1 MILLAVDTSSDQG
14 SLALAQENELLELIP
29 LPPKRHSAT
38 LHGEIVH
45 LLERHGLATRDIQ
58 GFGVVAGPG
67 SFTGVRVG
75 LAAVKGLAEVNE
87 KPVVA
92 VSSLET
98 LAVAAYAQFSQ
109 HSPAIRNGRALAPI
123 LDARRGQVFAT
134 AYRSAAFGE
143 ADPLQE
149 VECFHPLVKEMVCS
163 LKSFLERMQEAGI
176 EEPVFCGTELD
187 HYGPEIEKTGWKL
200 SPRIVVSPFLAASL
214 LQIATERLR
223 KGLGSSALDVDA
235 NYVRSSDA
243 ELFFKG

>member
-1 MILLAVDTSSDQG
+1 MIVLAVDTSSEQG
-14 SLALAQENELLELIP
+14 SLALAQENELLELLP
-29 LPPKRHSAT
+29 LPPKRHSVT

-45 LLERHGLATRDIQ
+45 LLERHGLAACDIQ

-98 LAVAAYAQFSQ
+98 LAVAAYAQFPE
-109 HSPAIRNGRALAPI
+109 HSPAIRDDRVLAPL
-123 LDARRGQVFAT
+123 LDARRGQVFGT

-143 ADPLQE
+143 STHPQE
-149 VECFHPLVKEMVCS
+149 GECFQPLVKEMVCS
-163 LKSFLERMQEAGI
+163 LKSFLERMHEAGI

-187 HYGPEIEKTGWKL
+187 RYVPEIEKAGWKL
-200 SPRIVVSPFLAASL
+200 SPRIVVSPLLAVPLA
-214 LQIATERLR
+214 QIAAERLR
-223 KGLGSSALDVDA
+223 KRLGTSAGGVEA

>member
-1 MILLAVDTSSDQG
+1 MIVLAVDTSSEQG
-14 SLALAQENELLELIP
+14 SLALAQENELLELFP
-29 LPPKRHSAT
+29 LPPKRHSVT

-45 LLERHGLATRDIQ
+45 LLERHGLAACDIQ

-75 LAAVKGLAEVNE
+75 LAAVKGLAEVNQ

-98 LAVAAYAQFSQ
+98 LAVAAYAQFPE
-109 HSPAIRNGRALAPI
+109 HTPAIRSDGVLAPL
-123 LDARRGQVFAT
+123 LDARRGQVFGT

-143 ADPLQE
+143 AAHAQ
-149 VECFHPLVKEMVCS
+149 VGECFQPLVKEMVCS
-163 LKSFLERMQEAGI
+163 LKSFLERMHAAGI
-176 EEPVFCGTELD
+176 EEPVFCGTELE
-187 HYGPEIEKTGWKL
+187 HYGPEIEKAGWRL
-200 SPRIVVSPFLAASL
+200 SPRIVVSPLLAASL
-214 LQIATERLR
+214 AQIAAARLR
-223 KGLGSSALDVDA
+223 KGLGTSAEGVEA

>member
-29 LPPKRHSAT
+29 LPPKRHSVT

-109 HSPAIRNGRALAPI
+109 HSPAIRSGRALTPI
-123 LDARRGQVFAT
+123 LDARRGQVFGT
-134 AYRSAAFGE
+134 AYRSAAFG
-143 ADPLQE
+143 AAQE
-149 VECFHPLVKEMVCS
+149 GECFQPLVKEMVCS
-163 LKSFLERMQEAGI
+163 LKSFLERMHEAGI

-187 HYGPEIEKTGWKL
+187 HYGPEIEKAGWRL

-214 LQIATERLR
+214 AQIAAERLR
-223 KGLGSSALDVDA
+223 KGLGTSAGGVEA